1 MRILRAPKVIT
12 AFGKCS
18 LWHKPGFKHRE
29 SLSCSR
35 DCTLSFCSFP
45 VTPKRNCK
53 CTLPT
58 AFLAYSLLPAT
69 LNFDFSCY
77 SKSNYCT
84 PSSALTRKFKIW
96 CPFGFLLRLW
106 PSSQA
111 ASSVSRCTCPSPLEI
126 SSFSCSVATV
136 PLRKQTL
143 PGTEL
148 QLACSGHLP
157 FNEINCVPKTPLALH
172 WLQKVRI

>member
-1 MRILRAPKVIT
+1 MT

-35 DCTLSFCSFP
+35 DCTQSRCSFP

-53 CTLPT
+53 CTLST
-58 AFLAYSLLPAT
+58 TFHAYSLLHAK
-69 LNFDFSCY
+69 LNSDFSGY
-77 SKSNYCT
+77 SKSNYST
-84 PSSALTRKFKIW
+84 ASSVLTRKFKIG
-96 CPFGFLLRLW
+96 CPYGFLLRLW

-111 ASSVSRCTCPSPLEI
+111 LSSVPWCTCPSPLETL
-126 SSFSCSVATV
+126 SSLTCSLVTA
-136 PLRKQTL
+136 PRGKLAL

-157 FNEINCVPKTPLALH
+157 
-172 WLQKVRI
+172 